1 MQNKCYAIRLG
12 INAVIRNPYGGQAKS
27 ISVSAD
33 IEGMLIDGFRIL
45 KETPVKDKIMNI
57 SRDWSGTGTLVG
69 TAEFDIPFAV
79 GGENEIYTNISIF
92 LENNNL
98 KFADQNL
105 DIKRVNGNLQYE
117 THSGLTSSQFVG
129 VLFGEKVSGS
139 IATELGNHSGA
150 VAIDLMGKVEASK
163 LYEWSGQ
170 DILSRF
176 YGESSYSAS
185 LTIPFGLDSENIY
198 FEAWSNLTGLELGFP
213 DPIGKSKKEER
224 SLYYRQDFSESGSKI
239 NFRLGQLIAYLA
251 THKGLVTGG
260 RVHFGSIQGSEIS
273 YDSLLVTG
281 ALDYANY
288 EDWYNFFLDIE
299 NVSSQLF
306 SPGIRENNQFL
317 SIDLSSVN
325 FYSLPLS
332 GVSVQV
338 KRLSNAWRA
347 FISNENVTGEFI
359 IPDEEESP
367 LLVSLNHLKFPKTE
381 KSNDPMSLLFSK
393 GLIDAN
399 FTIDELF
406 FGDEGYGRWSFELRP
421 DARGVS
427 LENLEGRVKGISVM
441 KGSKFDWRYEDIYV
455 SSFEGNIGIEDL
467 GTALEKWGYASSVE
481 GSNFNLS
488 ASFVWE
494 GSPAAIDMDI
504 LEGQIKLLSGKGRF
518 VQADPGAALKLLGIF
533 DFAQLGRRLSFDFS
547 DVVQKGWSFNNVTGS
562 TNYNKGKISI
572 LEPLVIEGSSSNFKI
587 AGNVDLNTC
596 LLYTSDAADE

>member
-1 MQNKCYAIRLG
+1 M
-12 INAVIRNPYGGQAKS
+12 
-27 ISVSAD
+27 
-33 IEGMLIDGFRIL
+33 
-45 KETPVKDKIMNI
+45 
-57 SRDWSGTGTLVG
+57 
-69 TAEFDIPFAV
+69 
-79 GGENEIYTNISIF
+79 
-92 LENNNL
+92 
-98 KFADQNL
+98 
-105 DIKRVNGNLQYE
+105 
-117 THSGLTSSQFVG
+117 
-129 VLFGEKVSGS
+129 
-139 IATELGNHSGA
+139 
-150 VAIDLMGKVEASK
+150 
-163 LYEWSGQ
+163 
-170 DILSRF
+170 
-176 YGESSYSAS
+176 
-185 LTIPFGLDSENIY
+185 
-198 FEAWSNLTGLELGFP
+198 
-213 DPIGKSKKEER
+213 
-224 SLYYRQDFSESGSKI
+224 
-239 NFRLGQLIAYLA
+239 
-251 THKGLVTGG
+251 
-260 RVHFGSIQGSEIS
+260 
-273 YDSLLVTG
+273 TG

-306 SPGIRENNQFL
+306 SPGISDNNQFL
-317 SIDLSSVN
+317 SIDLGSIN

-332 GVSVQV
+332 GITVHL
-338 KRLSNAWRA
+338 KRLPDAWRA
-347 FISNENVTGEFI
+347 FISNENVRGEFI

-367 LLVSLNHLKFPKTE
+367 LLVNLNHLRFPKTE

-504 LEGQIKLLSGKGRF
+504 LEGQIKLLNGKGRF

-547 DVVQKGWSFNNVTGS
+547 DVVQKGWSFTNVTGS
-562 TNYNKGKISI
+562 TNYSKGKISI
-572 LEPLVIEGSSSNFKI
+572 LEPIVVEGSTSNFKI
-587 AGNVDLNTC
+587 AGNADLNTRELDNDMIVTLRVSKNLPWYAAYSAIATGPLAGLGV
-596 LLYTSDAADE
+596 LLAQRVLKSQINQVSSAKYTVSGTIESPKIELHSLFNDDIEKRSNSPQ